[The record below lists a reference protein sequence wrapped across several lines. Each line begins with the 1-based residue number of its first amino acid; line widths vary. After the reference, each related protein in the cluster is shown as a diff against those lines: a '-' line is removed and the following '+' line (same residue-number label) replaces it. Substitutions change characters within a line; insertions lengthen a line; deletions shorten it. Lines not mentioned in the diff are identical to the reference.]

1 MLFVFNNEIV
11 AVVFSIWVS
20 SLTYRVGG
28 GQEVQVGNRKSYY
41 QLGGEGPEGLGNGK
55 AALLSF

>member
-1 MLFVFNNEIV
+1 M
-11 AVVFSIWVS
+11 AVVLGILVS
-20 SLTYRVGG
+20 SLTYRGG

-41 QLGGEGPEGLGNGK
+41 QLGGGPEGLGNGK